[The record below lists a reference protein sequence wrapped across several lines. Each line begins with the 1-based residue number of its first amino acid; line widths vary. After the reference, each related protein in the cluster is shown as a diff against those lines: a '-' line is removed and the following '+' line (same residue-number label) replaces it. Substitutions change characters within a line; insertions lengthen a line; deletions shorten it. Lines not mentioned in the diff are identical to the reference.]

1 MSGTLA
7 ASALLMGLAGSPHCA
22 AMCGAAC
29 AGIAARCA
37 GASPGGR
44 RHAMAMLHVGRLA
57 SYAAA
62 GALVAAGAG
71 ALAGWSRELA
81 WLRPFWAM
89 LHLGALALGL
99 ALLFTGRQP
108 RWMAALGQGA
118 GREVPAGAAGWRAD
132 RGAAAAVTFS
142 RYPPAARAA
151 SFGLAWAAWPC
162 GLLQSAL
169 LVAALASTPAQ
180 GALSMAL
187 FAAGSAAGLW
197 LGPWAWGRLLVGKRR
212 GLAPATAVRLAGALL
227 AGASAWALGH
237 GLWAAWGGPLL
248 C

>member
-1 MSGTLA
+1 MNGTLA

-29 AGIAARCA
+29 AGIAARCGGA
-37 GASPGGR
+37 GPGEHR
-44 RHAMAMLHVGRLA
+44 RALAMLHAGRLA
-57 SYAAA
+57 SYAVA
-62 GALVAAGAG
+62 GALVAAAAG

-118 GREVPAGAAGWRAD
+118 GRAVPVGAAGWRTA
-132 RGAAAAVTFS
+132 GGGAAAVTFS
-142 RYPPAARAA
+142 RSRPAVRAGL
-151 SFGLAWAAWPC
+151 FGLAWAAWPC

-197 LGPWAWGRLLVGKRR
+197 LAPWAWGRLLRGERR

-237 GLWAAWGGPLL
+237 GLWAGWGGPLL